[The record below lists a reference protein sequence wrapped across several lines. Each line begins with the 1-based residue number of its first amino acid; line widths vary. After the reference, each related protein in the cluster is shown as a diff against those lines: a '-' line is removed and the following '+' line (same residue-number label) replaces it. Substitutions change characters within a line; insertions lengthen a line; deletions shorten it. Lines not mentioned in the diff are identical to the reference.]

1 MPFRFRPSR
10 CLLVVLSSL
19 GLVTG
24 SPGVAQDLP
33 RLPELGSSA
42 DALVAPQQAELW
54 GQAMFRQM
62 RRMGLLLDDPLLD
75 DRLNGLGHR
84 LAAASDRPTG
94 HFRFLLV
101 KDPEI
106 NAFAAPGGYIAV
118 NSGLILLSRNR
129 DELASVLAHEIG
141 HITQDH
147 LQRSFEQARHA
158 TPLLGL
164 VMLGAVAA
172 GAAGAGD
179 AGIATLA
186 GGQGLLLQRSINFT
200 RADEAEADQVG
211 IQTLA
216 RAGFD
221 PDAMA
226 EFFGRL
232 GDQLRTGGS
241 ERSVPGLL
249 QDHPVTSRRIADAK
263 AAAAIIRRHPPPSM
277 PSASWSLP
285 WTINPSSGQGPAARP
300 STATAADQDD
310 EQDYLLL
317 RERVRVLSGRSAALD
332 RYYRPRLRAAVVTP
346 ADAYGAALNLTREGL
361 GHRALDWLLPLRQRD
376 PDNLIINLAV
386 AAARLQAGQRA
397 AALAMYASLHRD
409 HPVSQAVTLAYA
421 RALLGASPQQA
432 RMASAMLRPLLVGS
446 DDPAWYSLYARSCEQ
461 ADEPVR
467 AGEADAAASYYAG
480 RPFDAIQQFRRLL
493 DRGDLDYYARAR
505 IQAQVSQLTPLV
517 LELRRQH
524 IVTDDDPGMAASP

>member
-1 MPFRFRPSR
+1 MPFCLRPSR

-19 GLVTG
+19 GLVAG

-54 GQAMFRQM
+54 GQAMYRQM
-62 RRMGLLLDDPLLD
+62 RRIGRLLDDPLLD
-75 DRLNGLGHR
+75 DRLNSLGHR
-84 LAAASDRPTG
+84 LAAASDRPTA

-118 NSGLILLSRNR
+118 NSGLILLSHNEA
-129 DELASVLAHEIG
+129 ELASVLAHEIG

-164 VMLGAVAA
+164 VLLGAVAA
-172 GAAGAGD
+172 GGAGAGD
-179 AGIATLA
+179 AGLATLA

-263 AAAAIIRRHPPPSM
+263 AAAAIIRRHPQPFM

-285 WTINPSSGQGPAARP
+285 WAMNPSSGPLPATKP
-300 STATAADQDD
+300 SIGTGADQD
-310 EQDYLLL
+310 YLFL

-332 RYYRPRLRAAVVTP
+332 RYYRPRLQASVVTP
-346 ADAYGAALNLTREGL
+346 ADAYGAALNLTREGR
-361 GHRALDWLLPLRQRD
+361 GQRALDWLLPLLQRN
-376 PDNLIINLAV
+376 PDNLIIHLAV
-386 AAARLQAGQRA
+386 ASARLQAGQRA
-397 AALAMYASLHRD
+397 AALTLYASLHRD

-432 RMASAMLRPLLVGS
+432 RMASAMLRPLLAGS

-461 ADEPVR
+461 AGEPVR

-480 RPFDAIQQFRRLL
+480 RPFDAIEQFRRLL

-517 LELRRQH
+517 LELRSRH
-524 IVTDDDPGMAASP
+524 IVTDDYPGMAASP